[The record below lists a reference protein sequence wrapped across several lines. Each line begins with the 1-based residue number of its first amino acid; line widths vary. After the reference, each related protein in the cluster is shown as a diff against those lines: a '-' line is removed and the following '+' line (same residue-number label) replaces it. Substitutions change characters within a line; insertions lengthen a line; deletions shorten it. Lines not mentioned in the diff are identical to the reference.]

1 MRHHN
6 SVRKFGRTRNGRRA
20 LMRGL
25 IVAFF
30 EHGKITTTEAKA
42 KELRPIVEKLIT
54 RAKTDT
60 LHNRRYVLSEI
71 YNNVAITNKLFTEIA
86 SEYKSRNG
94 GYTRIVKLPR
104 RVSDGSPM
112 AIIELV

>member
-25 IVAFF
+25 IISLI
-30 EHGKITTTEAKA
+30 EHGRITTTEAKA
-42 KELRPIVEKLIT
+42 KELRPMVEKLIT

-60 LHNRRYVLSEI
+60 LANRRYVLSEI
-71 YNNVAITNKLFTEIA
+71 YNNETITSKLFKDVA
-86 SEYKSRNG
+86 PQYKSRNG
-94 GYTRIVKLPR
+94 GYTRIVKLPQR
-104 RVSDGSPM
+104 LSDASYM
-112 AIIELV
+112 AVIELV